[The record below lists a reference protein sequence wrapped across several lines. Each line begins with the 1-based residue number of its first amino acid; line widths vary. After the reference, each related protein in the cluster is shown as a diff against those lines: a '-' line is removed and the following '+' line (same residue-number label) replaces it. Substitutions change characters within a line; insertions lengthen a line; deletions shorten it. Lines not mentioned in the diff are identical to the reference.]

1 VSVLASDPIEGFI
14 QSELDDYPLQG
25 NQVVLAA
32 LDYVVRTYNL
42 RPTWSSMWGART
54 PEAGRRLGI
63 GADWPAL
70 SFEWPDPDGPST
82 ALLSNAL
89 DGVAEL
95 KAPQIVLLIGDEPVA
110 WIDDD
115 ITPRLERWA
124 ARRDKTVPTLL
135 VKPNPK
141 VGLTLVHLEELI
153 RFVHRVRD
161 WRERNSSPT
170 APTTA

>member
-1 VSVLASDPIEGFI
+1 MGFI

-32 LDYVVRTYNL
+32 LDYVVRTHNL

-54 PEAGRRLGI
+54 PEAGRRLGL
-63 GADWPAL
+63 GADWPSL
-70 SFEWPDPDGPST
+70 TFEWPDPDGPSASFWT
-82 ALLSNAL
+82 DGLN
-89 DGVAEL
+89 GVAEL
-95 KAPQIVLLIGDEPVA
+95 KAPLIELLAGDEPLA

-115 ITPRLERWA
+115 ITPKLERWA

-141 VGLTLVHLEELI
+141 IGLTLFHLEELV
-153 RFVHRVRD
+153 RFVHRVRV
-161 WRERNSSPT
+161 WREEGSSSPSKRSSE
-170 APTTA
+170 